1 MTGEWDSAEDA
12 NTDAEPAHDVGAAAV
27 VPPPD
32 PVGLVAEVLL
42 RRCLTEADIRA
53 RAATS
58 GCITLVEAADAS
70 WLPPLARAWLEE
82 VWGAHRYASWNGGT
96 TEPSRRPAHG
106 EPRRVA
112 PCVAVIANRQ
122 ARQAGEEFEAVRQA
136 LARGHAVVVFTDAL
150 ARFPVALR
158 DAADLRLSVPAPN
171 GAALTE
177 AAEIQAGAAA
187 TEPFQDDLARHI
199 VASDLW
205 LAFRP
210 EQDADG
216 WLARLKVLA
225 ERRAAASSVADAP
238 TLEMLGGMDEAVAL
252 GRAIVR
258 DLADY
263 AAGRIPWS
271 QVAPGLLLHG
281 APGTGK
287 TLFARALARSAGVPL
302 LTGSLAEW
310 QAANDA
316 HLGDL
321 LKAMRRRFA
330 EARQAAPCILFID
343 EIDGFGDRSSFSRYH
358 RDYST
363 QVVNGLL
370 EELDGVTGRAGVVV
384 VAACNDPDR
393 LDPAIRRSGRLD
405 RSVEI
410 PLPDAKGLVSI
421 ARHHLDAELAD
432 ADLSQVVLPLV
443 GATGADVA
451 RLVRDARRRARQ
463 AGRPLRVDDLLAEI
477 GGAGQDNRPATYR
490 RVLAVH
496 EAGHALVGA
505 LHEPEALV
513 MVTLRP
519 EGRAAARTRWQ
530 PGASTALTRAQLD
543 IALQRLLA
551 GRAAEEV
558 LLGEVS
564 AGAGGTAFSD
574 LGEATLLAVSA
585 ATALGL
591 EGSLLWTGLPKP
603 EDLPTLLPLRPRL
616 ASWVSARLDEAYA
629 AARQLIEQHRPT
641 VEHLVELLLE
651 RGTLSGAE
659 VLAVVEA
666 SGARSPATTRAS
678 ASPETATSGA
688 SHLLLSGMAGVSGC
702 GTEAP

>member
-1 MTGEWDSAEDA
+1 MADAWDSAEDG
-12 NTDAEPAHDVGAAAV
+12 DAEPAQEAGAPAV

-32 PVGLVAEVLL
+32 PVELVAGVLL
-42 RRCLTEADIRA
+42 QRCLTETDTRVL
-53 RAATS
+53 AATP
-58 GCITLVEAADAS
+58 GCITIVEAVDAG
-70 WLPPLARAWLEE
+70 WAPPLARAWLEE
-82 VWGAHRYASWNGGT
+82 VWDAHRYASWSGGT
-96 TEPSRRPAHG
+96 IEPSRQPALG
-106 EPRRVA
+106 ESRRVA
-112 PCVAVIANRQ
+112 PCLAIMANPQ
-122 ARQAGEEFEAVRQA
+122 ARQADEEFEVVRHA
-136 LARGHAVVVFTDAL
+136 LARGHTVVVFTEAL
-150 ARFPVALR
+150 AKFPVALR
-158 DAADLRLSVPAPN
+158 DAADLRLRVPAPD
-171 GAALTE
+171 GAALAA

-187 TEPFQDDLARHI
+187 TEPFPDDLARQL
-199 VASDLW
+199 ALSDLW
-205 LAFRP
+205 LAVRP
-210 EQDADG
+210 GQDADG

-225 ERRAAASSVADAP
+225 RRRAATSSVADAP
-238 TLEMLGGMDEAVAL
+238 RLEMLGGMDEAVAL

-258 DLADY
+258 DLDDY
-263 AAGRIPWS
+263 AAGRIPWA

-287 TLFARALARSAGVPL
+287 TLFARALAHSAGVPL

-310 QAANDA
+310 QAANDG

-343 EIDGFGDRSSFSRYH
+343 EIDAFGDRSSFTHRH
-358 RDYST
+358 RDYSV

-370 EELDGVTGRAGVVV
+370 EELDGVAGRPGVVV

-410 PLPDAKGLVSI
+410 PLPDAQGLASI
-421 ARHHLDAELAD
+421 LRHHLGAELAD
-432 ADLSQVVLPLV
+432 ADLSRVVLPLV

-463 AGRPLRVDDLLAEI
+463 AERPLRADDLLAEI
-477 GGAGQDNRPATYR
+477 GGAGQDKRPATYR

-513 MVTLRP
+513 MVTLQP
-519 EGRAAARTRWQ
+519 AGRQAARTRWR
-530 PGASTALTRAQLD
+530 PGESTALTRAQLD

-574 LGEATLLAVSA
+574 LGQATLLAVSA

-591 EGSLLWTGLPKP
+591 EGSLLWTGLPRP
-603 EDLPTLLPLRPRL
+603 EDLPNLLSLRPRL
-616 ASWVSARLDEAYA
+616 ASGVAAQLDEAYA
-629 AARQLIEQHRPT
+629 TARQLIEQRRPT
-641 VEHLVELLLE
+641 VEHLAELLLE
-651 RGTLSGAE
+651 RGMLSGAE
-659 VLAVVEA
+659 VAAIVAARDV
-666 SGARSPATTRAS
+666 RSPATRAP
-678 ASPETATSGA
+678 ASPGRAIGGPPHLPLPGTAGA
-688 SHLLLSGMAGVSGC
+688 RAC
-702 GTEAP
+702 ATEVP